1 MKIRIDQRSRPGR
14 PTRVGRGASGGG
26 GGGGGVLAPSD
37 FLVYYD
43 ANNASTTAATNEG
56 SLGATHDF
64 TFGGSSSFV
73 DPGGGAHKYWN
84 VPSTSAGQIPYSASI
99 NMNDL
104 TTDEISVCVMAAANA
119 WDGRNGCGAQY
130 NTGSDDGWFW
140 RIRNGSVSWFMEKTT
155 GSGNRREGVGL
166 AGTTTTLGQGVGFV
180 CRYKNTNALD
190 VVANGLLSSEVSFTD
205 TTGIVASI
213 SGYYIGR
220 CGGID
225 PTLVTADVRLMK
237 FAIIMRALSDAEAQ
251 ALVSAWEAEL

>member
-1 MKIRIDQRSRPGR
+1 MTTRLDRRSRPGR
-14 PTRVGRGASGGG
+14 PTRVGRGASGG

-43 ANNASTTAATNEG
+43 ANNASDTNATNEG
-56 SLGATHDF
+56 SLGASHDF
-64 TFGGSSSFV
+64 TFGGSASLV

-84 VPSTSAGQIPYSASI
+84 VPSSAATSPIPTSSAFYLS
-99 NMNDL
+99 DL
-104 TTDEISVCVMAAANA
+104 TTDEISVCALAAANF
-119 WDGRNGCGAQY
+119 WDGRFGCGAQY
-130 NTGSDDGWFW
+130 NTGDDDGWFL

-155 GSGNRREGVGL
+155 GAGNRREGVGL

-190 VVANGLLSSEVSFTD
+190 IVANGLMSAEVPFTD
-205 TTGIVASI
+205 TTGVVQSI
-213 SGYYIGR
+213 SAIYLNK
-220 CGGID
+220 CGGIS
-225 PTLVTADVRLMK
+225 PNLVYANNRYMK